1 MRLPTFVFA
10 LALICAVPA
19 VVIAPAAHAQ
29 SEPGSASLAAAIVNG
44 VKQAIQSSDPK
55 TLQAN
60 TESFLESALATAR
73 ATPGVASAALNIA
86 EARLKAD
93 GQWTPPIAAAFAT
106 ARRAIAALI
115 SPSAGVGNGVSLL
128 GAPPINAGGG
138 SGQTGTY
145 GQP

>member
-93 GQWTPPIAAAFAT
+93 GQRRIIAGCAADQ
-106 ARRAIAALI
+106 RRWWFGPDGHLRPAIEALD
-115 SPSAGVGNGVSLL
+115 SY
-128 GAPPINAGGG
+128 
-138 SGQTGTY
+138 T
-145 GQP
+145 